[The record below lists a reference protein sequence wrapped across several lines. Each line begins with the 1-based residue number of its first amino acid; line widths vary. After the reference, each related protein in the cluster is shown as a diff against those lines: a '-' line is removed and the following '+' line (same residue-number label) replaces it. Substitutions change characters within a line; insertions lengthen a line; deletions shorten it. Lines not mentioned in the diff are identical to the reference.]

1 MKGALFSTIKLTRR
15 RFQMGH
21 KDQGKNLN
29 LPLIGRMLTRS
40 LSLRPRS
47 WRRVLQLRR
56 VMHLVDLP
64 ALLLRRRALRRGG
77 GRRAGLRTG
86 GVPTAGHGAV

>member
-1 MKGALFSTIKLTRR
+1 
-15 RFQMGH
+15 MGH
-21 KDQGKNLN
+21 KDQGKNFN
-29 LPLIGRMLTRS
+29 LQLISQMLTRS
-40 LSLRPRS
+40 LSLRPRC
-47 WRRVLQLRR
+47 RRRALQLRR

-86 GVPTAGHGAV
+86 GVSTAGDGAV